1 MKVVIGPYRNWIGP
15 YQIADAIFF
24 WQDKYSATC
33 KWASRA
39 HKLGDW
45 LALDK
50 NGDPSYLARFCEW
63 VHSKKKRKVDIR
75 LDKYDSWGADTT
87 IALIT
92 LPILKQLKTTKHGS
106 GFIEDVDVPEHLRS
120 TSAPFKE
127 DTNDHDDNF
136 HKRYE
141 WFLNEVIWVL
151 SCVASDDDT
160 DKYYDHGVPVKGE
173 SLMESIGRI
182 KVDREGLEAHIA
194 RKQHAL
200 MMFGKYFETLW
211 D

>member
-24 WQDKYSATC
+24 WQDKYSDTC
-33 KWASRA
+33 KWAQRA
-39 HKLGDW
+39 SNLGDW

-50 NGDPSYLARFCEW
+50 HGDPSYLARFCEW
-63 VHSKKKRKVDIR
+63 LHSKRKRQVYIR
-75 LDKYDSWGADTT
+75 IDKYDSWSADST
-87 IALIT
+87 IALIA
-92 LPILKQLKTTKHGS
+92 LPLIKQLQATKNGS
-106 GFIEDVDVPEHLRS
+106 GFIEDIDVPEHLRS
-120 TSAPFKE
+120 TSAPIKNNE
-127 DTNDHDDNF
+127 WDLDDNF

-141 WFLNEVIWVL
+141 WFLDEVIWAL
-151 SCVASDDDT
+151 SCVVSDDDT
-160 DKYYDHGVPVKGE
+160 DKYYEHGEPIKGE
-173 SLMESIGRI
+173 TMMETIGRI
-182 KVDREGLEAHIA
+182 KVDREGLDAHYA